1 MREWW
6 GDEHGPLVASGME
19 STDLFSI
26 SGGGQPVEG
35 AVFWPLMAQASPTQR
50 ALVLETRARIVGAAE
65 DKSAFSRDY
74 SRTNSYRR
82 KEGRAAVANPFQR
95 PK

>member
-19 STDLFSI
+19 STDLFCRSV
-26 SGGGQPVEG
+26 GGPRVERATLWRRLG
-35 AVFWPLMAQASPTQR
+35 QASPTPR